1 VQSVPGGSH
10 WGGGMS
16 VSASDQLKVAQM
28 LLDGGVANGRRV
40 LSAQWIARMQTPC
53 ALAPYYG
60 YLVWLNTGRRV
71 FPGVPETSYFGVG
84 AGSSFMW
91 IEPERRIALIVRW
104 LDSQFADAFFG
115 KMLEAIDTVCTR

>member
-1 VQSVPGGSH
+1 
-10 WGGGMS
+10 MS

-115 KMLEAIDTVCTR
+115 KMLEAIDTVCAR